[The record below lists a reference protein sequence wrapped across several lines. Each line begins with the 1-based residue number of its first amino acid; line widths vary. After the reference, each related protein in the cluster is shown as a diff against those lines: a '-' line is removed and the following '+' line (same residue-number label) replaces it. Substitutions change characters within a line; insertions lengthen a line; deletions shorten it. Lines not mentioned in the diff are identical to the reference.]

1 MKAMSLLSIIGR
13 INPQAWDYIVPQGP
27 FPQERWGASLAA
39 RVSLNP
45 QPLPPHEAFV
55 VSAAEMAHSVVR
67 IAIESEVS
75 GESAVAMV
83 SRFVDDWCG
92 TPWPHPWP
100 WPWPGPGPGPDP
112 DPWMVQTGRVVG
124 AIVFASMGS
133 RLAEGELRE
142 AFLKGAEQLAE
153 TATSD

>member
-1 MKAMSLLSIIGR
+1 MKAMSLLSIISR

-27 FPQERWGASLAA
+27 FPQERWGASRAE

-45 QPLPPHEAFV
+45 QPIPPGVAFV
-55 VSAAEMAHSVVR
+55 VGAAEMAHSVVR
-67 IAIESEVS
+67 MAVESEVR
-75 GESAVAMV
+75 GESAVAFV
-83 SRFVDDWCG
+83 SEFVDDWCG
-92 TPWPHPWP
+92 TPWPRR
-100 WPWPGPGPGPDP
+100 WPWPGPGTDPDP
-112 DPWMVQTGRVVG
+112 HPWMVQTGRVVG

-133 RLAEGELRE
+133 RLAEGELSA

>member
-27 FPQERWGASLAA
+27 FPHERWGASLAT

-45 QPLPPHEAFV
+45 QPIPPGEAFV
-55 VSAAEMAHSVVR
+55 VGAAEMAHSVVR
-67 IAIESEVS
+67 MAIESEVR

-92 TPWPHPWP
+92 TPWPHLWPWP
-100 WPWPGPGPGPDP
+100 WPWPGPGPDP
-112 DPWMVQTGRVVG
+112 DPWMVQTGHVVG
-124 AIVFASMGS
+124 AIVFASVGS
-133 RLAEGELRE
+133 RLAEGELRA
-142 AFLKGAEQLAE
+142 AFLKGAEQLVE